1 MRGVTSQGSPLTR
14 YRRAVR
20 SGNPTLVLAA
30 AAEMQTVALDDALQL
45 CLVLIRAGDRRASA
59 ALVRW
64 HGRYCLE
71 VRPQPDEAQLL
82 LAALRALGGPTE
94 AAAGEALA
102 ALFEQR
108 DLRELSRALD
118 EWLPD

>member
-59 ALVRW
+59 ALVR
-64 HGRYCLE
+64 YCLE